1 MKRFKADLPADVS
14 FSNALEG
21 VHSSGMVH
29 TSPRRL
35 LCALSRANSFN
46 VRCSAW
52 STVKVKKVFETLSN
66 VCLRKCSHREDK
78 KTVSAVRFHAFSPN
92 VVSVHFSC

>member
-1 MKRFKADLPADVS
+1 MSTLKKKVEEHIVNMKKFKADLPADVS

-29 TSPRRL
+29 
-35 LCALSRANSFN
+35 
-46 VRCSAW
+46 
-52 STVKVKKVFETLSN
+52 
-66 VCLRKCSHREDK
+66 KCSHREDK

-92 VVSVHFSC
+92 VVSVRFSC